1 MSWREEVICGRYMTI
16 IVPIVRLKIF
26 LPWGLHGQWEASY
39 LEVYMGNLDFFK
51 TKMFC
56 TNSSNNDVTIT
67 LMLLSQRKD
76 YIPLHVLQKWSLL
89 VEGTAQ
95 PCCGSA
101 RQKLFYMIHLHLFIS
116 LLFSWVV
123 FSSTYCSHYHYA
135 FLNFKVYS
143 ALPPA
148 TR

>member
-1 MSWREEVICGRYMTI
+1 
-16 IVPIVRLKIF
+16 
-26 LPWGLHGQWEASY
+26 
-39 LEVYMGNLDFFK
+39 MGNLDFFK

-148 TR
+148 TRQCWICPSYILPPWAISNTPWLILQWQVKPYLKNGTIQSS